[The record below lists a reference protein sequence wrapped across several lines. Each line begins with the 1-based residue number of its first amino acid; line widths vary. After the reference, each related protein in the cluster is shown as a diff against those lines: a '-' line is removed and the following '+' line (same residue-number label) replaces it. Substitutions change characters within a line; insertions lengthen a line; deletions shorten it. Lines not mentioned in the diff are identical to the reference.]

1 MTLTKLET
9 KAKILNK
16 LARRDIFGA
25 KHTSF
30 DYISSGFP
38 KHLVK
43 EAKEVGKEL
52 IKEGLILSK
61 PTHYGLEVSL
71 NPRRASAIKLMI
83 QKYLK

>member
-1 MTLTKLET
+1 MSNKLEI

-16 LARRDIFGA
+16 LARRNIFGA

-38 KHLVK
+38 KHLAK
-43 EAKEVGKEL
+43 EAREVGKEL
-52 IKEGLILSK
+52 INEGFILSK
-61 PTHYGLEVSL
+61 PTHYGLEISL
-71 NPRRASAIKLMI
+71 NPKRAAEIKGII